1 MTQSHVTESQA
12 AVEVLLPNPP
22 GAIRRWLS
30 AHPLAVDMAILVCYL
45 IGAIPLTSFDA
56 FTLVTERAY
65 GDVTIILGYTAL
77 LVIRLGAGV
86 VALIMRRKAPLVGLI
101 ILTVALIGDVG
112 ALAFANGVALCFL
125 LYAVPVYRDVRTGWI
140 AYAIAVAGT
149 MISGAF
155 EPLLGSVSLYG
166 PTSTGDFWVTA
177 IMSAIWLLVILL
189 IGINLGN
196 RRRYLAAIIDRAHQ
210 LARERDQLAMLAV
223 AEERSRLAREIHDIV
238 AHSVSVMIALSEGGA
253 RAVKAAPDEAASAMQ
268 RSAETGRTA
277 LAEMRRL
284 LGALQA
290 DEVAEL
296 APQPSHTDIPALVN
310 GFVEAG
316 IQVDL
321 YTLTD
326 IQRIERLQ
334 GLAMYRVVQEGLT
347 NVLRYAGK
355 GARAQVRLEEHHDGV
370 WVTVRD
376 FGRAEGTSG
385 PSTGLGSGRGL
396 AGLAERLR
404 VFGGTI
410 ESGPVSGESGWE
422 LRARFPKDPQPGLT
436 EKDEQ

>member
-1 MTQSHVTESQA
+1 MTQSHVTQSQA
-12 AVEVLLPNPP
+12 EVAALLPNPP

-45 IGAIPLTSFDA
+45 IGAVPLAAFDA
-56 FTLVTERAY
+56 FTLVTDRAF
-65 GDVTIILGYTAL
+65 GNFPIIFGYTTL
-77 LVIRLGAGV
+77 LAIRLGAGV
-86 VALIMRRKAPLVGLI
+86 VALIFRRKAPLVGLI
-101 ILTVALIGDVG
+101 ILSVALIGDVG
-112 ALAFANGVALCFL
+112 ALAVANGVALCFL

-140 AYAIAVAGT
+140 AYAIAVAG
-149 MISGAF
+149 SVVSLAF
-155 EPLLGSVSLYG
+155 EPLLGEVSLYG
-166 PTSTGDFWVTA
+166 STSVRDVWATA
-177 IMSAIWLLVILL
+177 IMSAIWLLVVLL

-253 RAVKAAPDEAASAMQ
+253 RAVQAAPEEAANAMQ

-277 LAEMRRL
+277 LTEMRRL

-296 APQPSHTDIPALVN
+296 APQPSHTDIPSLVR
-310 GFVEAG
+310 GFAEAG
-316 IQVDL
+316 IQVEL
-321 YTLTD
+321 HESAD
-326 IQRIERLQ
+326 IEHIERLQ
-334 GLAMYRVVQEGLT
+334 GLAMYRVMQEGLT

-355 GARAQVRLEEHHDGV
+355 GAHAQVRIEDLSDGV
-370 WVTVRD
+370 AVTVRD

-385 PSTGLGSGRGL
+385 PTTGLGSGRGL

-410 ESGPVSGESGWE
+410 DSGPAPDGQGWQ
-422 LRARFPKDPQPGLT
+422 LQAFFPNDPQPAPT
-436 EKDEQ
+436 E